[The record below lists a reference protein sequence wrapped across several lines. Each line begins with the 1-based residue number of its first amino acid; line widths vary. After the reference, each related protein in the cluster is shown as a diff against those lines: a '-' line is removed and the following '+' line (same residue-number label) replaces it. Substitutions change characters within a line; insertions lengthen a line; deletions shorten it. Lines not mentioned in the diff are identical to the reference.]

1 MSFAVFSEQLVR
13 SCGCGSYGVR
23 EAPAEAPGFFRDVAK
38 NRGLVMAS
46 VYDRLKREEA
56 TVRATVAT
64 LHEDLGMIRRQ
75 IAAAEERLRDLALT
89 QKTLDSLPPD
99 DAEGPG
105 DSDTAADGPGGQE
118 AGGEPDA
125 DPGAGAGAAQDPDS
139 VFRAG
144 TAASGPL
151 DWEEGRRRMLSVLAT
166 AGRGMKAREIAAAIG
181 EDVSTAARVETT
193 RGRLKRLVQ
202 EGLVAEDAE
211 SLFTIASNGPAG
223 AGEEAPR
230 SA

>member
-1 MSFAVFSEQLVR
+1 
-13 SCGCGSYGVR
+13 
-23 EAPAEAPGFFRDVAK
+23 
-38 NRGLVMAS
+38 MAS
-46 VYDRLKREEA
+46 MYDRLEREEA
-56 TVRATVAT
+56 TVRAAVTT
-64 LHEDLGMIRRQ
+64 LHEDLGMIRRK

-89 QKTLDSLPPD
+89 RKTLDSLPPD

-105 DSDTAADGPGGQE
+105 DSGTPADGSGDRE
-118 AGGEPDA
+118 AGEPDA
-125 DPGAGAGAAQDPDS
+125 DPDAGAAQDPGT
-139 VFRAG
+139 VPQAG

-151 DWEEGRRRMLSVLAT
+151 DWEDGRRRMLSVLAT

-211 SLFTIASNGPAG
+211 SLFTIASNGPAD
-223 AGEEAPR
+223 AGEEAPG